1 MTNVTAEC
9 EGSFGPERLRR
20 FALELRGEICRK
32 IFRLHDHRGVLFVDW
47 AERPTPQEIA
57 AVIDEWGR
65 HENNAITYH
74 YEMGVE
80 LVGCVPRYN
89 PFDGSDRTHLAAI
102 EHLRTARDLLKKTTK
117 HMKQNGAGPETVKRL
132 FQSLKLAE
140 SALRHARR
148 AHPIEKRGMAR
159 PTEKSLDPG
168 EVEAE
173 EGPEIIRGCE
183 RLKATAF

>member
-32 IFRLHDHRGVLFVDW
+32 ISKLHDHRGVLFVDW

-102 EHLRTARDLLKKTTK
+102 EHLRTARDLLKKTGMR
-117 HMKQNGAGPETVKRL
+117 MKKNGVKLHTIKRL
-132 FQSLKLAE
+132 FQSLKLTE

-148 AHPIEKRGMAR
+148 SQAIDKNESIEGSIDQDLPA
-159 PTEKSLDPG
+159 
-168 EVEAE
+168 
-173 EGPEIIRGCE
+173 
-183 RLKATAF
+183 